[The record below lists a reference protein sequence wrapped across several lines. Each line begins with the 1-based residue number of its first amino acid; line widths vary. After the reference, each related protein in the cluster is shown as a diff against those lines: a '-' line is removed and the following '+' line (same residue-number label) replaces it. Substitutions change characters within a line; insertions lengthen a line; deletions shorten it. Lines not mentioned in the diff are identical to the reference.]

1 MMDNKQ
7 KHFTLTYRNECR
19 SIPIKALPTYN
30 EVLTYAKNLFPGL
43 ELPFKVGY
51 TDDENDF
58 VYARSDME
66 LSEAYRLFKGSN
78 EIKLTIHESTDQP
91 LSTSGNNP
99 DQTNTSTTISY
110 QPTIFSHSD
119 SPAPITDDDNGLF
132 LDDSLLQQSLKNLN
146 QIMTDLSKAKET
158 INILNEKNRAKQIE
172 SEKLLSAERERYE
185 KLELELRQAQD
196 IYSSVKIELTNLK
209 ESLPKV
215 GTQLHLKIKEISEL
229 KKDREDKLRLK
240 AQLDELDKQLN
251 GKIDENLTMS
261 KHLYTLTIE
270 RDHFNKKAKELE
282 HRQKTLEA
290 ELTASQYSHIQ
301 SLGTLSHDISSMP
314 MNPVLNGGTPISGM
328 SHQQVPI
335 FPDHINVKPPISTP
349 LLPEK
354 TLYDFQ
360 NPPPD
365 IDPEDIRMLLSMGFS
380 IDMDTMVQLIR
391 KNGDISRVIEEL
403 LKYLHSF

>member
-7 KHFTLTYRNECR
+7 KHFTLAYRNECR
-19 SIPIKALPTYN
+19 SIPIKALPSYN
-30 EVLTYAKNLFPGL
+30 EVITYAKNLFPGL

-58 VYARSDME
+58 VFARSDME

-99 DQTNTSTTISY
+99 DQTNTSSY
-110 QPTIFSHSD
+110 QPTTPTLIDSD
-119 SPAPITDDDNGLF
+119 LITNDDNGLI
-132 LDDSLLQQSLKNLN
+132 LDDSLLQLSLKNLN
-146 QIMTDLSKAKET
+146 QIMTDLSKAKQT
-158 INILNEKNRAKQIE
+158 INILNENNRAKQIE
-172 SEKLLSAERERYE
+172 NEKLISAERDRYE

-196 IYSSVKIELTNLK
+196 IYSSISLELTNLK

-215 GTQLHLKIKEISEL
+215 GTQLHLKLKEISEL

-240 AQLDELDKQLN
+240 TQLDELDKQLN

-261 KHLYTLTIE
+261 KHIYTLTIE

-282 HRQKTLEA
+282 HRQRTMEA
-290 ELTASQYSHIQ
+290 ELTASQYSHMN
-301 SLGTLSHDISSMP
+301 LGTLPPMSNNNSSMP
-314 MNPVLNGGTPISGM
+314 TNPVLNGGIPGSGV
-328 SHQQVPI
+328 SHPSVPI
-335 FPDHINVKPPISTP
+335 YPNDHTNVKIPIAPP
-349 LLPEK
+349 LPPQK
-354 TLYDFQ
+354 PVYDLK

-365 IDPEDIRMLLSMGFS
+365 IDPEDIRMLLSMGFNENP
-380 IDMDTMVQLIR
+380 DTLFQLIR
-391 KNGDISRVIEEL
+391 KHGDISRVIEEL
-403 LKYLHSF
+403 LKKIK